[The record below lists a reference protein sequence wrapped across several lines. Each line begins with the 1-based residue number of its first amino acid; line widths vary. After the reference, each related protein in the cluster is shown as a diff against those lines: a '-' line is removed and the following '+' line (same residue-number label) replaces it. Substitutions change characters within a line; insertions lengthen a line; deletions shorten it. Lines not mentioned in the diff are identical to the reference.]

1 MWWFV
6 ISNLFTL
13 STYCYFQVVRQDERQ
28 CVEAVNQLC
37 NGDPSA
43 ETEAFLKSLERPLPI
58 KDEIE
63 HGEFLNTVYSCHIL
77 RTVRQQNT
85 GVHESNM
92 KYGNKFEKN
101 PDVLG
106 CLTL

>member
-1 MWWFV
+1 V

-58 KDEIE
+58 TSKF
-63 HGEFLNTVYSCHIL
+63 HSTSHSNTLLLIKEKY
-77 RTVRQQNT
+77 
-85 GVHESNM
+85 VHKHNSRRASQG
-92 KYGNKFEKN
+92 KITLKF
-101 PDVLG
+101 
-106 CLTL
+106 